1 MSVIAPLNPVER
13 AAATKATA
21 DKFRGRPLDFANG
34 VTCLHLLREQMLAFG
49 YSPPEIPA
57 FADAQGA
64 KRALR
69 KTGHRTLKGL
79 LDEHLTPIPAAQ
91 MRVGD
96 VAILKGEPFDA
107 IVISAGGKLLGWHED
122 GRAGLVNLVPVAPL
136 LGSWR
141 LV

>member
-21 DKFRGRPLDFANG
+21 DKFRGRPLDFAAG

-79 LDEHLTPIPAAQ
+79 LDEHLTSIPPAQ

-122 GRAGLVNLVPVAPL
+122 GRTGLVNLVPVAPL